1 MFGQWTAEFLLLVE
15 MGRRFKYKERKT
27 FEMLG
32 WKIKL
37 YQPPAY

>member
-1 MFGQWTAEFLLLVE
+1 MFRQWTAEFLLLVE
-15 MGRRFKYKERKT
+15 MGKRFKCEERKT

-32 WKIKL
+32 REIKL